1 MGFKEI
7 KHKVITCLEAGAYEH
22 EVRKSIDVKN
32 LFQCGQLSD
41 EFVLELVRQTRGNEY
56 EVSPHHM
63 AASIDVHVFKPYKDA
78 KRWYIKFY
86 FIDPDVVSIRVHESG
101 E

>member
-41 EFVLELVRQTRGNEY
+41 EFVLELVR
-56 EVSPHHM
+56 
-63 AASIDVHVFKPYKDA
+63 
-78 KRWYIKFY
+78 
-86 FIDPDVVSIRVHESG
+86 
-101 E
+101 

>member
-1 MGFKEI
+1 
-7 KHKVITCLEAGAYEH
+7 
-22 EVRKSIDVKN
+22 
-32 LFQCGQLSD
+32 
-41 EFVLELVRQTRGNEY
+41 
-56 EVSPHHM
+56 M

-86 FIDPDVVSIRVHESG
+86 FIDPDVVFISVHESG